1 MSLHVLDPDSGE
13 YWCWTCQCPVRDC
26 SCDEGDVEMDDRSAY
41 EHLTDQPL
49 DPGDTLADPERTVR
63 LRLRV
68 EDTDETRRER
78 DADAA
83 LSDFGSGARWRRRG
97 ED

>member
-1 MSLHVLDPDSGE
+1 MSHPEAPWDEPLDNGG
-13 YWCWTCQCPVRDC
+13 V
-26 SCDEGDVEMDDRSAY
+26 
-41 EHLTDQPL
+41 L
-49 DPGDTLADPERTVR
+49 DPGDTLADPERLVR
-63 LRLRV
+63 LRVRV

>member
-1 MSLHVLDPDSGE
+1 MSHPEAPWDEPLDNGG
-13 YWCWTCQCPVRDC
+13 V
-26 SCDEGDVEMDDRSAY
+26 
-41 EHLTDQPL
+41 L

-63 LRLRV
+63 LRVHVFGGV
-68 EDTDETRRER
+68 EDDERRER